1 MSSAG
6 TRRRRRGHHNTPPAT
21 PVTPPA
27 EPTPDRGVTLNL
39 QDPDAYIAWLATNA
53 DGFQRN
59 GEQLREQSRQK
70 WTTAAEHDQNIQT
83 LDGQIKEIQDQLKV
97 LEAKRENE
105 RQAKE
110 MRAAEAQQLDDRAQN
125 SENAA
130 ADIQASIPVIRQAVA
145 NGSGQSPTDTAID
158 LDPKETARIDK
169 SLAAIDAARAE
180 LPADQRDEGEL

>member
-1 MSSAG
+1 MSSTG
-6 TRRRRRGHHNTPPAT
+6 TRRRRRGHHNTPP
-21 PVTPPA
+21 PA
-27 EPTPDRGVTLNL
+27 EPTPIEEPTLNL

-59 GEQLREQSRQK
+59 GEQLREQSRQV
-70 WTTAAEHDQNIQT
+70 WTAAAEHDRNVQT
-83 LDGQIKEIQDQLKV
+83 LDGQIKDMQDQLKG
-97 LEAKRENE
+97 LEAKREQE

-130 ADIQASIPVIRQAVA
+130 ADIQSSIPVIQQAVA
-145 NGSGQSPTDTAID
+145 NGSGQSPTTTAID

>member
-1 MSSAG
+1 M
-6 TRRRRRGHHNTPPAT
+6 
-21 PVTPPA
+21 
-27 EPTPDRGVTLNL
+27 NL

-59 GEQLREQSRQK
+59 GEQLREQSRQV
-70 WTTAAEHDQNIQT
+70 WTAAAEHDRNVQA
-83 LDGQIKEIQDQLKV
+83 LDGQIKDVKDQLQE

-110 MRAAEAQQLDDRAQN
+110 MRAAEAQQLDERAQN

-130 ADIQASIPVIRQAVA
+130 ADIQASIPVIQQAVA

-158 LDPKETARIDK
+158 LDPKDAARIDGAI
-169 SLAAIDAARAE
+169 SRIDALRAE